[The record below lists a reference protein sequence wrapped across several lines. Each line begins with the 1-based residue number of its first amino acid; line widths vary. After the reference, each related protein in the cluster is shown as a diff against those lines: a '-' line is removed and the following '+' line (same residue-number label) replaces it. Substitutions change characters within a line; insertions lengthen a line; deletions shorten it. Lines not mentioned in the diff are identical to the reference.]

1 MTTASHWLAIQFD
14 DEGKVIDVSPFG
26 GYQRASIF
34 ALSNGRA
41 KEGWTVRQVPE
52 GTTASEMFGE
62 ELPTVEPRKVTKPAP
77 VAPPEDPPTKPAKKA
92 AAGRTRS

>member
-14 DEGKVIDVSPFG
+14 DEGKVLDVAPFG

-41 KEGWTVRQVPE
+41 KDGWTVRQVPE
-52 GTTASEMFGE
+52 GHTAAEAFSS
-62 ELPTVEPRKVTKPAP
+62 ELPTVEPRKVTKPTA
-77 VAPPEDPPTKPAKKA
+77 ATADEPPAKPAKKA
-92 AAGRTRS
+92 AGSRSRA